1 MAGSANRKKKR
12 NHRIRLLCLFLEIVV
27 VLTLV
32 VIIGWDKGIGEWME
46 SFTSPVV
53 RELDVTGINSSHAV
67 LMRAKGGKVLGEMN
81 ARERIYPASLTK
93 MMTAILALEKLD
105 PEDTITLTN
114 EMTAALAGRDATQ
127 AGFQP
132 GETVRVI
139 DLIYG
144 AECCIA
150 LADTISGTEEQ
161 FAELM
166 NQKARRIGMEDTN
179 FRDSTGLHD
188 PDHYSTAYDMA
199 LLLKYCMRNDTFREI
214 IESPWHS
221 TPATNVHPDGITF
234 YSTMLK
240 NLPDPYVTG
249 GKILGGKTGFT
260 NDAGLCLASYAEIG
274 EREYILVTA
283 GAPGTTGEPLHVH
296 DAVTIFT
303 RLGEAWQALAG

>member
-144 AECCIA
+144 ALLPSGAECCIA

-240 NLPDPYVTG
+240 NLPVP
-249 GKILGGKTGFT
+249 
-260 NDAGLCLASYAEIG
+260 
-274 EREYILVTA
+274 
-283 GAPGTTGEPLHVH
+283 
-296 DAVTIFT
+296 
-303 RLGEAWQALAG
+303 

>member
-1 MAGSANRKKKR
+1 M
-12 NHRIRLLCLFLEIVV
+12 FLEIVV

-139 DLIYG
+139 DLIYGALLPSG

>member
-1 MAGSANRKKKR
+1 M
-12 NHRIRLLCLFLEIVV
+12 RILCLFLEIVV

-32 VIIGWDKGIGEWME
+32 VIIGWDKGIGDWME
-46 SFTSPVV
+46 AFTSPVV
-53 RELDVTGINSSHAV
+53 KELDVTGINSSHAV
-67 LMRAKGGKVLGEMN
+67 LMQAKGGKVIGEMN
-81 ARERIYPASLTK
+81 SRERIYPASLTK
-93 MMTAILALEKLD
+93 MMTAVLALEKLD
-105 PEDTITLTN
+105 MEDTITLTN
-114 EMTAALAGRDATQ
+114 EMTASLAGRDATQ

-132 GETVRVI
+132 GETVRVR
-139 DLIYG
+139 DLVYGALLPSG

-188 PDHYSTAYDMA
+188 PEHYSTAYDMA
-199 LLLKYCMRNDTFREI
+199 LLLKYCMRNDEFREI
-214 IESPWHS
+214 IESPYHS
-221 TPATNVHPDGITF
+221 TPGTNVHPDGITF
-234 YSTMLK
+234 YNTMLK

-260 NDAGLCLASYAEIG
+260 NDAGLCLASCAEIG

-283 GAPGTTGEPLHVH
+283 GAPGNTGEPLHVY
-296 DAVTIFT
+296 DAVTIYT
-303 RLGEAWQALAG
+303 RLGEAWQALTAG